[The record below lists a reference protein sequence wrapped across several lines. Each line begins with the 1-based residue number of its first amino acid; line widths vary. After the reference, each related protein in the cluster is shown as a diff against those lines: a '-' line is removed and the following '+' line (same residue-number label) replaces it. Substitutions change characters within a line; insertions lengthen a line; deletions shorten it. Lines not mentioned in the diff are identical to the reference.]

1 MKKML
6 IVGLLS
12 ILSGLVCLSAQ
23 EKGDM
28 YLSGSLGMSGGNST
42 SLSGGSTVKSPGGFS
57 VSITPQFGYFVM
69 DNLEIHLGLGYSFQK
84 DPSFGEES
92 STNISSFSIVPG
104 INYYV
109 GIVDGKFY
117 YTPGLDFSVGF
128 GGANYKSEA
137 GKERLYDA
145 TDISV
150 TLSLL
155 SFEYRPVDGF
165 GISFRAGSAGYA
177 YKNMKNT
184 SGTSMSS
191 NSFSF
196 GFNLSASLGFRCYF

>member
-28 YLSGSLGMSGGNST
+28 YLSGSLGRSGGNSP

-117 YTPGLDFSVGF
+117 YTPGRDLSVGS
-128 GGANYKSEA
+128 GGAKNKSED
-137 GKERLYDA
+137 GKERL
-145 TDISV
+145 
-150 TLSLL
+150 
-155 SFEYRPVDGF
+155 
-165 GISFRAGSAGYA
+165 
-177 YKNMKNT
+177 
-184 SGTSMSS
+184 
-191 NSFSF
+191 
-196 GFNLSASLGFRCYF
+196 